1 MAIGQWQNGL
11 DAASLAYP
19 NDPDIKQAAAD
30 FKTAQ
35 GQAATDPQAASLAM
49 ARAARIAQN
58 RMSALDTGVKSRTA
72 QEASD
77 PLYKLESD
85 PTILAGANS
94 TAAVAQI
101 RGMIASETDST
112 KLKREQALLGTAQ
125 MANRGYMHDQ
135 ESLAAA
141 KAIATENAQS
151 GGTAGAVAAG
161 MQLQNGTMTLSDLR
175 YASRNQTFIQN
186 ALAYAQKG
194 NADPKLGPVFNAK
207 PGFSAAQMDNYR
219 AIARSEDNVK
229 FFGNVNS
236 LTQAGGTLDQ
246 LSDVGNT
253 ISQHDFKILNKAQNW
268 ADVQSGKAP
277 QAGYSSTALGV
288 IDDYAKVMGGGV
300 GSDTSRALVLQAI
313 NPDLSPAQRQE
324 AIVQMRKAV
333 NSQAVARAGNNP
345 YLQDYLKTT
354 GESQTPAGASSE
366 VWVGG
371 KLAGHVVNKKFVPLG
386 Q

>member
-1 MAIGQWQNGL
+1 MALLLVALLPQHAVAPARALRPRGASSATPAATGAGIFPLLLSAQWQNGL

-101 RGMIASETDST
+101 RGMIASETDPT

-125 MANRGYMHDQ
+125 MANTGYMHDQ
-135 ESLAAA
+135 ESLATA

-236 LTQAGGTLDQ
+236 LTQAGGT
-246 LSDVGNT
+246 
-253 ISQHDFKILNKAQNW
+253 H
-268 ADVQSGKAP
+268 
-277 QAGYSSTALGV
+277 
-288 IDDYAKVMGGGV
+288 
-300 GSDTSRALVLQAI
+300 
-313 NPDLSPAQRQE
+313 
-324 AIVQMRKAV
+324 
-333 NSQAVARAGNNP
+333 
-345 YLQDYLKTT
+345 
-354 GESQTPAGASSE
+354 
-366 VWVGG
+366 
-371 KLAGHVVNKKFVPLG
+371 
-386 Q
+386 